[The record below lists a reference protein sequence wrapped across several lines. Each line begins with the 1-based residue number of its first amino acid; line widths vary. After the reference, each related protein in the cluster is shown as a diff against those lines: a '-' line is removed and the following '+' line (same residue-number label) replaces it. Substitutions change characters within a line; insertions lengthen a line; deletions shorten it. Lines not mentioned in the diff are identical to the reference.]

1 MAPVKRESNFELL
14 RIICMLIIILSHYS
28 VHGGFDTSLIDNPF
42 NKLLIRSTGLGEVG
56 VQCFFLISGYFM
68 TKSCFQ
74 LKRVVQL
81 ELQLL
86 FYSIVFGICT
96 YLLFPELIDTG
107 SLLRCFFPALTCQY
121 WFMSVYLLLYLML
134 PFINFFM
141 NHAPKRLLEY
151 CILLL
156 GIIYI
161 FLPTLTSYT
170 LAGESTI
177 TLFLTVYLLGGYI
190 RLYPDS
196 FRFFRNRKANLICAL
211 LCHLF
216 IVFSVVFCSFVPVY
230 PRDFFMRAQSLPLV
244 LLSLSLFLAIKN
256 TQLGYSRIINQ
267 AAASVLGIYLIHDN
281 PYVRSVLWQKLLHNA
296 SYGNSP
302 FLIVH
307 LLVSIVLVFLVCM
320 AIEKIRICLFERPLM
335 NFLTP
340 RLEQFQSFLIRRC
353 P

>member
-1 MAPVKRESNFELL
+1 MSQVKRESNFELL
-14 RIICMLIIILSHYS
+14 RIICMFIIILSHYS
-28 VHGGFDTSLIDNPF
+28 VHGGFDTSLIDNVF
-42 NKLLIRSTGLGEVG
+42 NKVLIRSTGLGEVG

-68 TKSCFQ
+68 TTSSFQ
-74 LKRVVQL
+74 LKKFVQL

-86 FYSIVFGICT
+86 FYSIFFGICA
-96 YLLFPELIDTG
+96 YVLFPELIDTRA
-107 SLLRCFFPALTCQY
+107 LLRCFFPALTCQY

-151 CILLL
+151 CIMLL

-161 FLPTLTSYT
+161 FLPTFTGYT

-177 TLFLTVYLLGGYI
+177 TLFLTVYLLGGYV

-196 FRFFRNRKANLICAL
+196 FRFFHNRKANLVCAL
-211 LCHLF
+211 LCYLF
-216 IVFSVVFCSFVPVY
+216 IVFSVVFCAFVPVY

-244 LLSLSLFLAIKN
+244 LLSFSLFLAIKN
-256 TQLGYSRIINQ
+256 TQLGHSRIINQ
-267 AAASVLGIYLIHDN
+267 AASSVLGIYLIHDN
-281 PYVRSVLWQKLLHNA
+281 EYVRHILWQKLLRNA

-307 LLVSIVLVFLVCM
+307 LLVSILLVFLVCM
-320 AIEKIRICLFERPLM
+320 AIEKIRVYLFEKPLM
-335 NFLTP
+335 KHLAP
-340 RLEQFQSFLIRRC
+340 RLEKLQSQLICRR